1 MACLKFP
8 LSPFA
13 PLHSAVPATSESFQM
28 KNFILAALAAFALT
42 ACANPALLPLPIPL
56 TPLTPAQ
63 LIAQI
68 DAQCVIVKSALVL
81 APTMPGVS
89 AGVLASLPN
98 ITGSVNT
105 VCAATATLNAASLQT
120 LVDTALP
127 AILTIVEAVPNPDPN
142 VRAAITGIQL
152 AQILL
157 PGLIAQAKA
166 IVPVIVVPAVP
177 VA

>member
-1 MACLKFP
+1 
-8 LSPFA
+8 
-13 PLHSAVPATSESFQM
+13 M
-28 KNFILAALAAFALT
+28 KKLIIAALAAFALT
-42 ACANPALLPLPIPL
+42 ACGTAPSPLPIPL
-56 TPLTPAQ
+56 LTPAQ